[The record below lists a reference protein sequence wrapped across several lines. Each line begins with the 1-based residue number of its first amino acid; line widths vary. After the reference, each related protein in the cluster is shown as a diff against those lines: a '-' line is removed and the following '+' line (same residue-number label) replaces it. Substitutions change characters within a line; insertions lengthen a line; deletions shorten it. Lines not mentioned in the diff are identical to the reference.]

1 MKPELTDISLLSV
14 ICLCF
19 PLGLC
24 CSVGLWLSRVTG
36 IMITRR
42 RNMETPLSR
51 LIHAKRILKAGDKGV
66 TNTEL
71 HFASTNCLPEAAAIL
86 QPF

>member
-1 MKPELTDISLLSV
+1 MKPGLTDISLLSV

-19 PLGLC
+19 PLSPG
-24 CSVGLWLSRVTG
+24 CSVGLWHSRG
-36 IMITRR
+36 IGITITQL
-42 RNMETPLSR
+42 RNMETPLST
-51 LIHAKRILKAGDKGV
+51 LIHAKRILKAVDKGV

-71 HFASTNCLPEAAAIL
+71 HFAYKNCLPEAVAIL